1 MKYIF
6 RACYFY
12 FIVCVCISCS
22 NDSHNKIQ
30 LGERESKGKDLFIKM
45 ACNACHSIDGKLK
58 LGPSIK
64 NQFGTEIRH
73 TDGSVM
79 IIDEAYIRES
89 IVEPLK
95 FIVEGYTP
103 IMPSY
108 KPILSD
114 EDIDNIVAYI
124 KSLK

>member
-6 RACYFY
+6 KACYFY
-12 FIVCVCISCS
+12 LIVCVCIGCG
-22 NDSHNKIQ
+22 NDSNNKIQ

-73 TDGSVM
+73 IDGSVM